1 MSDELKTCPF
11 CGAEARLMGGPMAQE
26 TFSVWCLG
34 KKRHHLDALGYDK
47 ALAIAAWNTRTDI
60 IPSPDALIR
69 AALEAAVKV
78 AVGYDCRGY
87 DDDTDRAARR
97 ITDAIRALANNP
109 EALARI
115 AKAAE
120 GRG

>member
-1 MSDELKTCPF
+1 MSDAPKMTEYPLERTVTWIDDET
-11 CGAEARLMGGPMAQE
+11 GQE
-26 TFSVWCLG
+26 VGSC
-34 KKRHHLDALGYDK
+34 HY
-47 ALAIAAWNTRTDI
+47 TRTDS